1 MTAIKINMNLLREEN
16 IKMSLCVEKAGKIID
31 DIATMR
37 RKIPINIR
45 QEQNIEF
52 RINEIVN
59 KMSSIE
65 NRLKEI
71 RKFVDESADVY
82 SNLETHLNG
91 EIEKKLRQW
100 SYVKI

>member
-59 KMSSIE
+59 KMSSVE
-65 NRLKEI
+65 SRLKGI
-71 RKFVDESADVY
+71 RKFVDESADAY
-82 SNLETHLNG
+82 SNLEIHLNG
-91 EIEKKLRQW
+91 EIEKKLRQ
-100 SYVKI
+100 

>member
-59 KMSSIE
+59 KMSSVE
-65 NRLKEI
+65 SRLKGI
-71 RKFVDESADVY
+71 RKFVDELADAY

-91 EIEKKLRQW
+91 EIEKKLRQ
-100 SYVKI
+100 

>member
-59 KMSSIE
+59 KMSSVE
-65 NRLKEI
+65 SRLKGI
-71 RKFVDESADVY
+71 RNFVDESADAY

-91 EIEKKLRQW
+91 EIEKKLRQ
-100 SYVKI
+100 

>member
-16 IKMSLCVEKAGKIID
+16 IKMSLCVEKAGKIIG

-59 KMSSIE
+59 KMS
-65 NRLKEI
+65 
-71 RKFVDESADVY
+71 
-82 SNLETHLNG
+82 
-91 EIEKKLRQW
+91 
-100 SYVKI
+100 

>member
-59 KMSSIE
+59 KMSSVE
-65 NRLKEI
+65 SRLKGI

-91 EIEKKLRQW
+91 EIEKKLRQ
-100 SYVKI
+100 

>member
-59 KMSSIE
+59 KMSSVE
-65 NRLKEI
+65 SRLKGI
-71 RKFVDESADVY
+71 RKFVDESADAY
-82 SNLETHLNG
+82 SSLETHLNG
-91 EIEKKLRQW
+91 EIEKKLRQ
-100 SYVKI
+100 

>member
-59 KMSSIE
+59 KMSSVE
-65 NRLKEI
+65 SRLKGI
-71 RKFVDESADVY
+71 RKFVDESEDAY

-91 EIEKKLRQW
+91 EIEKKLRQ
-100 SYVKI
+100 

>member
-16 IKMSLCVEKAGKIID
+16 IKMSLCVDKAGKIID

-91 EIEKKLRQW
+91 EIEKKLRQ
-100 SYVKI
+100 

>member
-1 MTAIKINMNLLREEN
+1 MNLLREEN

-59 KMSSIE
+59 KMSS
-65 NRLKEI
+65 
-71 RKFVDESADVY
+71 VES
-82 SNLETHLNG
+82 
-91 EIEKKLRQW
+91 RQRN
-100 SYVKI
+100 